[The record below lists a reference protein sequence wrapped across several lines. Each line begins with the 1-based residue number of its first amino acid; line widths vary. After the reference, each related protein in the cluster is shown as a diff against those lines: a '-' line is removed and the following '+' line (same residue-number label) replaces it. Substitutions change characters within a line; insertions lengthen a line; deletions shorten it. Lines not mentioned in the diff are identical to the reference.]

1 MSADLASVVEGGVD
15 IDYAADVREH
25 CNNRKLAMS
34 DDCPYTREA
43 TGVQGDHLG
52 KAGAAQWK
60 EAHRISR
67 GASYLG

>member
-1 MSADLASVVEGGVD
+1 
-15 IDYAADVREH
+15 
-25 CNNRKLAMS
+25 MS

-43 TGVQGDHLG
+43 TGIQGDHLG